1 MPYLTQHT
9 TKDLIARV
17 NRLTAGSQRKWG
29 KMNVM
34 QMLAHCTAAVK
45 IAFAEEAPVKTMSE
59 PIAAFARWMFIDLLP
74 FPKGGVP
81 TAEELD
87 ATKKL
92 VVTDDFKYEKQSL
105 IEQIERLT
113 NTADDYYFKPH
124 PVFGRMNRKKW
135 GKLIYKHVDHHL
147 RQFGE

>member
-9 TKDLIARV
+9 AESLIARIS
-17 NRLTAGSQRKWG
+17 RLTQDSTRQWG
-29 KMNVM
+29 KMNVT
-34 QMLAHCTAAVK
+34 QMLAHCAAAIK
-45 IAFAEEAPVKTMSE
+45 MAFAEEAPAKTMSA
-59 PIAAFARWMFIDLLP
+59 PVAAFARWMFIDLLP

-92 VVTDDFKYEKQSL
+92 VVTDDFDYEKMSL
-105 IEQIERLT
+105 IAQLEKLT
-113 NTADDYYFKPH
+113 NTPEDYWFKPH

-147 RQFGE
+147 RQFSE